1 MNHYNET
8 HDVEKGA
15 TTHQTSDNDDS
26 HFHKKVDR
34 DGAASIT
41 SNHNAVPGESFEI
54 GNGWYAR
61 AQRFAGML
69 KIEQRGIERVPEDE
83 RTDAGFKALLNVST
97 MWLSA
102 NMVVSSFALGLLA
115 KSTFHLG
122 VADAM
127 LVILFF
133 NLIGITPVCYFSTF
147 GPKFGL

>member
-1 MNHYNET
+1 MNHYDT
-8 HDVEKGA
+8 HDVEKGAA

-26 HFHKKVDR
+26 RFHKVDR

-115 KSTFHLG
+115 KSTFQLG